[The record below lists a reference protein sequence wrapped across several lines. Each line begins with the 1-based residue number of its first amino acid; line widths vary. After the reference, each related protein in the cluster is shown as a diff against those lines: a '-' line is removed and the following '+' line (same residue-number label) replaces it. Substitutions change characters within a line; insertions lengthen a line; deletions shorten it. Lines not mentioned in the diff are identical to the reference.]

1 VAPGR
6 PRRRLRAAWRSWLVV
21 AALSAAVAGEAATGE
36 HHFAVRRWTVN
47 QGLPQDSVTA
57 ILQDEEGYLWIGTFG
72 GLARFDGRTFKDIP
86 TRGPGT
92 PPLARVLALHQGAGG
107 RIWVGTEGAGLL
119 VVEGGSLVVP
129 AGVPPLPGETINS
142 VWERGE
148 GVLWLGTASSGLL
161 LVAGGEV
168 RRWGDAVGV
177 RENVGALLPLDE
189 MNLVVAS
196 DVALTAVS
204 ETQPADARTLLRGI
218 AIHALSKDRDGSLLV
233 STLGEGLLRVRHD
246 GGVEQLVPP
255 KILHGEYTCAA
266 RDPRGRVW
274 ASVGARGVFALR
286 DSTLELAATPARPG
300 ESFRAMAADREG
312 NLWLGSDG
320 GGLVQLV
327 PASFS
332 MIGRAQGL
340 PEEIIH
346 PVAEGPDGT
355 LWVGAGCAG
364 IVKIAGDEVTVVGR
378 EEGLNADSC
387 IYSLWP
393 RRDGV
398 MLAAG
403 YRGEVWVI
411 RGERVSRH
419 PASPIPL
426 PTALLEDRSGGV
438 WVATRHS
445 GVHRIEGGPRRTFT
459 TADGLPA
466 NEVAA
471 LIEDEDGSL
480 LVGTGQGVGVIRG
493 ERAFPLTTTGDPMLR
508 AVRALLREGPRLWI
522 GSYGDGLAVVEQG
535 RLFRFTPQHGL
546 PEGVVSFLYR
556 DEAGFLWWTGNRGV
570 HRARVRELVEVAR
583 GVRRA
588 AIVRSFG
595 EEDGLATAETNG
607 GFSPAGWVCRNG
619 RLLVPTPRGI
629 AEVDPRRLAA
639 TPSPPLPRLVE
650 VLLDGVPAAVVGGEV
665 RIPPGTRRV
674 QVSVVAPTFRAPE
687 RLRHFKRL
695 QGFDD
700 DWIDGGNSPIS
711 TFTGLPPGRYVFQ
724 ARTANEVGEA
734 SPEVSLVTLR
744 ALPYFYQRRDVRVA
758 AVVALGLF
766 FAAAVAGRTASL
778 RRRARQLERQVA
790 QRTEELRVA
799 NARLEQLAST
809 DELTGLANLRTF
821 RERLE
826 AVWAAAR
833 REGGPVSLIMLDV
846 DHFKA
851 YNDTFGH
858 PAGDLCLRR
867 IGAQLAASLYQASD
881 LAARH
886 GGEEFAILLP
896 GATARAAG
904 LVAERVRAAVESL
917 SIPHPTSPVAAQVTV
932 SAGHASASP
941 AAGGGPE
948 ELIAAADAALYE
960 AKRAGRNRVVAAS
973 PREAAVG
980 PAAAS
985 APE

>member
-1 VAPGR
+1 MTGM
-6 PRRRLRAAWRSWLVV
+6 V
-21 AALSAAVAGEAATGE
+21 AAALAGE
-36 HHFAVRRWTVN
+36 HQFAVRRWTVN

-92 PPLARVLALHQGAGG
+92 PPLARVLALHQGPGG

-119 VVEGGSLVVP
+119 VVEGGFLVAP
-129 AGVPPLPGETINS
+129 AEVPPLPGETVIS

-148 GVLWLGTASSGLL
+148 GVLWLATASSGLL
-161 LVAGGEV
+161 LVAEGEV
-168 RRWGDAVGV
+168 RRWGGGGVGV
-177 RENVGALLPLDE
+177 RENLGALLPFDE
-189 MNLVVAS
+189 MNLVVGS
-196 DVALTAVS
+196 DVALTLVS
-204 ETQPADARTLLRGI
+204 ETQVAGTRTLLRDI
-218 AIHALSKDRDGSLLV
+218 AVHALTKEREGSLLV
-233 STLGEGLLRVRHD
+233 STLGQGLLRMRHD
-246 GGVEQLVPP
+246 GEVEQLVPP
-255 KILHGEYTCAA
+255 KMLHGEYTCAA
-266 RDPRGRVW
+266 RDLRGRVW
-274 ASVGARGVFALR
+274 ASVGGSGVFSVE
-286 DSTLELAATPARPG
+286 DSTLRLVATPARPG
-300 ESFRAMAADREG
+300 ESFRAMTADREG

-332 MIGRAQGL
+332 MIGRVQGL

-346 PVAEGPDGT
+346 PVAEGADGT

-364 IVKIAGDEVTVVGR
+364 IVKIAGDEVTLVGR
-378 EEGLNADSC
+378 EAGLGPDSC
-387 IYSLWP
+387 VYSLWP
-393 RRDGV
+393 RRDGS
-398 MLAAG
+398 MLASG
-403 YRGEVWVI
+403 YKGEVWVL
-411 RGERVSRH
+411 RGERVIRH

-426 PTALLEDRSGGV
+426 PTALLEDRAGVV
-438 WVATRHS
+438 WVATRHR

-480 LVGTGQGVGVIRG
+480 LVGTGQGVGIIRG
-493 ERAFPLTTTGDPMLR
+493 ELAFPLSTIGDPMPR
-508 AVRALLREGPRLWI
+508 AVRALLREGPRLWV

-583 GVRRA
+583 GVRRS

-619 RLLVPTPRGI
+619 RLLIPTPRGV

-639 TPSPPLPRLVE
+639 TPSPPLPRLAE

-665 RIPPGTRRV
+665 RIPPGTRRI
-674 QVSVVAPTFRAPE
+674 QVTVEAPTFRAPE

-695 QGFDD
+695 LGFDD
-700 DWIDGGNSPIS
+700 DWVDGGNSPIS

-734 SPEVSLVTLR
+734 SPEVSLLTLR

-758 AVVALGLF
+758 AVVALGLL
-766 FAAAVAGRTASL
+766 FAAGIAGRTASL
-778 RRRARQLERQVA
+778 RRRARDLERQVA

-809 DELTGLANLRTF
+809 DELTGLANARTF

-826 AVWAAAR
+826 AAWAAAR
-833 REGGPVSLIMLDV
+833 REHSSVSLIMLDV

-881 LAARH
+881 LAARY

-896 GATARAAG
+896 GATERATA
-904 LVAERVRAAVESL
+904 LVAERVRTAVESL
-917 SIPHPTSPVAAQVTV
+917 SIPHPSSPVAAQVTI
-932 SAGHASASP
+932 SAGCASASP
-941 AAGGGPE
+941 AAGSSPE
-948 ELIAAADAALYE
+948 ELIAAADTALYE
-960 AKRAGRNRVVAAS
+960 AKRTGRNRVVAAS
-973 PREAAVG
+973 VG
-980 PAAAS
+980 A
-985 APE
+985 